1 MSLRVMLGHK
11 QGETR
16 VAISLTYNIKIKLS
30 DNGYTGQISIPN
42 RLDSQFLI
50 PDARGNFP
58 AGRLECDQ
66 TSQSTRRGDL
76 SPSVDSH
83 PSRVTRATFY

>member
-1 MSLRVMLGHK
+1 MFLRVMLGHK

-16 VAISLTYNIKIKLS
+16 VAESIFLTYNLKIKLS

-58 AGRLECDQ
+58 AGRLE
-66 TSQSTRRGDL
+66 
-76 SPSVDSH
+76 
-83 PSRVTRATFY
+83 